1 MKPPIAHAAA
11 VVVTEASANDAP
23 EHVSAGVSEDGPNT
37 SAAADPVMIGP
48 LASFSPVGSTNV
60 RNLCLRI
67 LTVLALVFALQWAR
81 SFLVPLLFGI
91 FIAYTLNPL
100 VACLERIRIPRLIGT
115 CVVMATLLLG
125 LGQVAYSL
133 RGEFQSIVERL
144 PAAAH
149 QLSRAMVSIQAKT
162 QDGGTSTIQKMQAAA
177 NEIQTAAGQAA
188 GVRPDNKRQ
197 ASPAPPSFQLGEWL
211 WTGSMGAMLFMGQVL
226 MVVFLVF
233 FLLLSGDTFK
243 RKLVKL
249 TGPSLANKKIA
260 VNILLEINTSIQ
272 NYMFMLLVTNALL
285 ATMMWV
291 VFRWVG
297 LENAGAWAVA
307 GGFLHIIPY
316 FGPLLIAVA
325 TGLTAFMQFQSFS
338 MMLLVSAST
347 LAIATLI
354 GTFVTTWMTG
364 RIAKMNAAAV
374 FIGLL
379 FWGWLWGIWGL
390 LLGIP
395 IIVIVKVI
403 AKRVDGMHA
412 VAELLGD

>member
-1 MKPPIAHAAA
+1 MKPPIALVDAGSSDAVTIPEIPESPDTNAAGG
-11 VVVTEASANDAP
+11 AP
-23 EHVSAGVSEDGPNT
+23 MT
-37 SAAADPVMIGP
+37 GP
-48 LASFSPVGSTNV
+48 LAPLSAAGATNV

-67 LTVLALVFALQWAR
+67 LTILALVFALQWAQ
-81 SFLVPLLFGI
+81 SFLIPLLFGI

-100 VACLERIRIPRLIGT
+100 VAWLEQIRIPRLIGT
-115 CVVMATLLLG
+115 CVVMATLMLG
-125 LGQVAYSL
+125 LVQVGYSL

-162 QDGGTSTIQKMQAAA
+162 QDGQASTIQKMQAAA
-177 NEIQTAAGQAA
+177 SEIETAAGQAA
-188 GVRPDNKRQ
+188 GGRPDPKRQ
-197 ASPAPPSFQLGEWL
+197 AGPAAPSFRLNELL
-211 WTGSMGAMLFMGQVL
+211 WTGSMGAMLFIGQAV
-226 MVVFLVF
+226 MVIFLVF

-249 TGPSLANKKIA
+249 TGPSLSNKKIA
-260 VNILLEINTSIQ
+260 VNILFDINTSIQ

-285 ATMMWV
+285 AILMWAA
-291 VFRWVG
+291 FRWIG
-297 LENAGAWAVA
+297 LENAGAWAAA
-307 GGFLHIIPY
+307 GAFLHVIPY
-316 FGPLLIAVA
+316 FGPLLFAIA

-338 MMLLVSAST
+338 MMLLVAAST
-347 LAIATLI
+347 LAIATLV
-354 GTFVTTWMTG
+354 GTFVTTWMIG

-379 FWGWLWGIWGL
+379 FWGWLWGIWGM

-395 IIVIVKVI
+395 IIVIAKVI

>member
-1 MKPPIAHAAA
+1 M
-11 VVVTEASANDAP
+11 T
-23 EHVSAGVSEDGPNT
+23 
-37 SAAADPVMIGP
+37 GP
-48 LASFSPVGSTNV
+48 LAPLSAAGATNV

-67 LTVLALVFALQWAR
+67 LTILALVFALQWAQ
-81 SFLVPLLFGI
+81 SFLIPLLFGI

-100 VACLERIRIPRLIGT
+100 VAWLEQIRIPRLIGT
-115 CVVMATLLLG
+115 CVVMATLMLG
-125 LGQVAYSL
+125 LVQVGYSL

-162 QDGGTSTIQKMQAAA
+162 QDGQASTIQKMQAAA
-177 NEIQTAAGQAA
+177 SEIETAAGQAA
-188 GVRPDNKRQ
+188 GGRPDPKRQ
-197 ASPAPPSFQLGEWL
+197 AGPAAPSFRLNELL
-211 WTGSMGAMLFMGQVL
+211 WTGSMGAMLFIGQAV
-226 MVVFLVF
+226 MVIFLVF

-249 TGPSLANKKIA
+249 TGPSLSNKKIA
-260 VNILLEINTSIQ
+260 VNILFDINTSIQ

-285 ATMMWV
+285 AILMWAA
-291 VFRWVG
+291 FRWIG
-297 LENAGAWAVA
+297 LENAGAWAAA
-307 GGFLHIIPY
+307 GAFLHVIPY
-316 FGPLLIAVA
+316 FGPLLFAIA

-338 MMLLVSAST
+338 MMLLVAAST
-347 LAIATLI
+347 LAIATLV
-354 GTFVTTWMTG
+354 GTFVTTWMIG

-379 FWGWLWGIWGL
+379 FWGWLWGIWGM

-395 IIVIVKVI
+395 IIVIAKVI

>member
-1 MKPPIAHAAA
+1 MSADAIAA
-11 VVVTEASANDAP
+11 VTAEQNPAQAEQPTPHMEPEAP
-23 EHVSAGVSEDGPNT
+23 MT
-37 SAAADPVMIGP
+37 GP
-48 LASFSPVGSTNV
+48 LAPFSPNSSTNV
-60 RNLCLRI
+60 RSVCLRI
-67 LTVLALVFALQWAR
+67 LTVLALVFALQWGQK
-81 SFLVPLLFGI
+81 FLIPLVFGI

-100 VACLERIRIPRLIGT
+100 VVWLERIRIPRLFGT
-115 CVVMATLLLG
+115 CLVMATLLLG
-125 LGQVAYSL
+125 LGQVGYSL
-133 RGEFQSIVERL
+133 RGEFQSIMERL

-149 QLSRAMVSIQAKT
+149 QLSRAIVVARNQGGQA
-162 QDGGTSTIQKMQAAA
+162 STIQKMQAAA
-177 NEIQTAAGQAA
+177 NEIENAAGQAA
-188 GVRPDNKRQ
+188 GAKPDAKRQ
-197 ASPAPPSFQLGEWL
+197 APAVVSPPSFQLSEWI
-211 WTGSMGAMLFMGQVL
+211 WTGSMGAMIFIGQAV
-226 MVVFLVF
+226 MVTFLVF
-233 FLLLSGDTFK
+233 FLLLSGDKFK

-249 TGPSLANKKIA
+249 TGPSLSNKKIA

-272 NYMFMLLVTNALL
+272 SYMFMLLVTNALL
-285 ATMMWV
+285 AVLMWI
-291 VFRWVG
+291 VFRWIG
-297 LENAGAWAVA
+297 LENAGAWALA

-325 TGLTAFMQFQSFS
+325 TGITAFMQFNSFY
-338 MMLLVSAST
+338 MMLLVAAST

-374 FIGLL
+374 FIVLL

-412 VAELLGD
+412 VAELLSD

>member
-1 MKPPIAHAAA
+1 MKPPIMPADASPAATA
-11 VVVTEASANDAP
+11 GTNTTADAP
-23 EHVSAGVSEDGPNT
+23 MT
-37 SAAADPVMIGP
+37 GP
-48 LASFSPVGSTNV
+48 LAPFSAAGSTNV
-60 RNLCLRI
+60 RNLCLRT
-67 LTVLALVFALQWAR
+67 LTVLALVFALQWAQ
-81 SFLVPLLFGI
+81 SFLIPLVFGI

-100 VACLERIRIPRLIGT
+100 VAWLERLRIPRLAGT
-115 CVVMATLLLG
+115 CIVMAALLLG

-133 RGEFQSIVERL
+133 RGEFQSIIERL
-144 PAAAH
+144 PTATH
-149 QLSRAMVSIQAKT
+149 QLARSMASIQAKT
-162 QDGGTSTIQKMQAAA
+162 QGEASTIQKMQAAA

-188 GVRPDNKRQ
+188 GVKPDPKRQ
-197 ASPAPPSFQLGEWL
+197 ASPAPPSFRLGEWL
-211 WTGSMGAMLFMGQVL
+211 WTGSMGAMLFLGQAV
-226 MVVFLVF
+226 MVIFLVF

-249 TGPSLANKKIA
+249 TGPSFSNKKIA
-260 VNILLEINTSIQ
+260 VNILFDINASIQ
-272 NYMFMLLVTNALL
+272 SYMFMLLVTNALL
-285 ATMMWV
+285 AVLIWIA
-291 VFRWVG
+291 FRLVG

-307 GGFLHIIPY
+307 GGFLHVIPY

-325 TGLTAFMQFQSFS
+325 TGLTAFMQFESFS

-347 LAIATLI
+347 LAIATLV
-354 GTFVTTWMTG
+354 GTFVTTWMIG

-379 FWGWLWGIWGL
+379 FWGWLWGVWGM

-403 AKRVDGMHA
+403 ARHVDRMHA